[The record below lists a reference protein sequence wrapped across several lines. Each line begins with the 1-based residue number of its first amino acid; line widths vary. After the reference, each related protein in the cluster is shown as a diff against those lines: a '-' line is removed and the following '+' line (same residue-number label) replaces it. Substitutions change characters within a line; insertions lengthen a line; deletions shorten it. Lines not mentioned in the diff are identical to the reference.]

1 MTVKDFL
8 TRLEQ
13 ASNLYAPNPEKG
25 TLFNAMQDNTEI
37 WSNGACTGYAISAAI
52 AAGLDEHQTAKLVDA
67 LHAAFSEMSVD
78 EAERFYQSGEF

>member
-1 MTVKDFL
+1 MTIKAFL

-13 ASNLYAPNPEKG
+13 ASSLYSPNPELG
-25 TLFNAMQDNTEI
+25 TLADAMQDNTEI

-52 AAGLDEHQTAKLVDA
+52 AAGLDKAQTARLVDA

-78 EAERFYQSGEF
+78 EAEKYYQDGDF